1 MTSRKQQDHVQPRVL
16 LIEDNP
22 QQIILEKHTLES
34 VGFEVSVATSAV
46 EGAQYAMTLLDSAK
60 SHHPTI
66 IVLDLVLPDLVLQS
80 MEGAVLAAALLGR
93 MLDGQIHPATIVA
106 LTGELTKERKEAALF
121 AGCSMVLTKPLLL
134 EQAQQLFQIAQ
145 QEPVLPNIKVSSYK
159 AQGFRVF
166 RSFAEKTLN
175 DLRSRQPLT
184 LWTPE
189 DAHLVLSSL
198 TPFPPP
204 PEVDQGRAGAL
215 MYALGGQAAAREEL
229 YRCAQQMEK
238 LYALHS
244 EILHKFLDG
253 WERRAIVKYYVD
265 HGYYEDSRIYTCI
278 KELPL
283 RISDRLKS
291 RTAQRSQPEAS
302 ESP

>member
-1 MTSRKQQDHVQPRVL
+1 MTLKKPKDQVRPRVL

-22 QQIILEKHTLES
+22 QQIALEKHTLES

-46 EGAQYAMTLLDSAK
+46 EGAEYAMTLLDS
-60 SHHPTI
+60 SIEPPPTV

-80 MEGAVLAAALLGR
+80 MEGSVLAAALLGR

-121 AGCSMVLTKPLLL
+121 AGCSAVLTKPLLL
-134 EQAQQLFQIAQ
+134 EHAQELLEIAQ
-145 QEPVLPNIKVSSYK
+145 QPPVLPNIKVSSYK

-166 RSFAEKTLN
+166 RNFAEKTLS

-189 DAHLVLSSL
+189 DAHLLLSSL

-204 PEVDQGRAGAL
+204 PEVDQGRVGAL
-215 MYALGGQAAAREEL
+215 LYALGGQAGAREEL
-229 YRCAQQMEK
+229 YRCAEQLEK
-238 LYALHS
+238 LYSLHS
-244 EILHKFLDG
+244 EILLKFLDG

-265 HGYYEDSRIYTCI
+265 RGYYEDSRIYTCI
-278 KELPL
+278 KELPI

-291 RTAQRSQPEAS
+291 QAAQRNDNGTS
-302 ESP
+302 

>member
-1 MTSRKQQDHVQPRVL
+1 MTSRKQPDHGQPRVL

-22 QQIILEKHTLES
+22 QQIILEKHMLES

-46 EGAQYAMTLLDSAK
+46 EGADYAMTLLDSDQPY
-60 SHHPTI
+60 HPTI

-80 MEGAVLAAALLGR
+80 MEGSVLAAALLGR
-93 MLDGQIHPATIVA
+93 MLDGQIHPATVVA

-121 AGCSMVLTKPLLL
+121 AGCSMVLTKPLLP
-134 EQAQQLFQIAQ
+134 EQAEELLQLALQP
-145 QEPVLPNIKVSSYK
+145 PVLPNIKVSSYK

-166 RSFAEKTLN
+166 RNFAEKTLN

-184 LWTPE
+184 LWTPD

-204 PEVDQGRAGAL
+204 SEVDQGRAGAL
-215 MYALGGQAAAREEL
+215 IYALGGQAAAREEL
-229 YRCAQQMEK
+229 YRCAEELEK
-238 LYALHS
+238 LYGLHS
-244 EILHKFLDG
+244 EILLKFLDG

-291 RTAQRSQPEAS
+291 RAAQRS
-302 ESP
+302 ESGATEDA